1 MPFEP
6 HVQMAD
12 KKANSCLR
20 IIREVESIATK
31 VSLRKLVNMYKIMV
45 RSKMYGKG
53 LKKSGHL
60 RRSEG
65 KL

>member
-12 KKANSCLR
+12 KNANSCLR
-20 IIREVESIATK
+20 IISEVEGIATK
-31 VSLRKLVNMYKIMV
+31 VSSSKMVNMYRIMV

-53 LKKSGHL
+53 LK
-60 RRSEG
+60 
-65 KL
+65 